1 MLRQP
6 RGIAPIQSYQTVTE
20 AAALRTHHLPMWGR
34 RQTAVIVDHSR
45 IEVSAADHT
54 VYLDGVVPDR
64 FAMNE
69 AVGTAY
75 MAPGVRQVVSRLVV
89 AP

>member
-1 MLRQP
+1 V
-6 RGIAPIQSYQTVTE
+6 RGVVGLTDCVKF
-20 AAALRTHHLPMWGR
+20 THGPMPSDVAHR
-34 RQTAVIVDHSR
+34 IERAFERNSIVDHSR